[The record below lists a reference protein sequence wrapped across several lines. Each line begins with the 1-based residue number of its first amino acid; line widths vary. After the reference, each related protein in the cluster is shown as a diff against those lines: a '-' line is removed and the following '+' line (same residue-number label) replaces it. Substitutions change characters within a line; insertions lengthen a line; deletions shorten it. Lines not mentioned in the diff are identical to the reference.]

1 MVGSAAKPQTK
12 QKLVFCAGPS
22 DPTNGSRRSKASNS
36 ELPNVAP
43 TSAARRRPPKKGE
56 KAKLLLLFRPLIA
69 QGDWVGCPD
78 LDQDL
83 QCNFS

>member
-22 DPTNGSRRSKASNS
+22 EQRAAERSADERS
-36 ELPNVAP
+36 EAE
-43 TSAARRRPPKKGE
+43 APKKGE

-78 LDQDL
+78 LDQDF
-83 QCNFS
+83 QCNFA